1 MFGLMVLISAGAVAP
16 VEAQN
21 PPPAPPVLKKVKI
34 AFPEA
39 MFRDVPKVFIDVAAK
54 PFQDVIQ
61 KEAALDATLEIAADY
76 KVLAEKLKAGKLDI
90 AVFHG
95 FEYAWVK
102 DTPGLTPLV
111 VAVPSCGTV
120 QACLVVH
127 VNSKAKGPDDLKGA
141 CVAVPRG
148 SKAHCLMFLQHLR
161 DQPQVQA
168 GNCCPVKAATP
179 PYTDE
184 VLDELVA
191 NKPNAVAD
199 AAIVDI
205 SALKAYQANKPGLG
219 MQLKVLVKSEALPAG
234 VIVYRKDALTPAEVA
249 KTRAGLMNCAKSKIG
264 RAFLQYWN
272 LDGFK
277 EVDANYKTA
286 VANSLEKYPAPAPAV
301 VIPANGGQN

>member
-1 MFGLMVLISAGAVAP
+1 MFGLTVLIAAGAVSP
-16 VEAQN
+16 VGAQK
-21 PPPAPPVLKKVKI
+21 PPPAPPVLKKVQI

-39 MFRDVPKVFIDVAAK
+39 MFRDVPKLFIDMAAK
-54 PFQDVIQ
+54 PFQQVIQ
-61 KEAALDATLEIAADY
+61 KEAELDATLAIEADY
-76 KVLAEKLKAGKLDI
+76 KALAQKLKAGKLDI

-102 DTPGLTPLV
+102 DTPELVPLV
-111 VAVPSCGTV
+111 VAKPTCGKV

-127 VNSKAKGPDDLKGA
+127 VDCKAKGPEDLKGA

-168 GNCCPVKAATP
+168 GDCCPAKCATP

-184 VLDELVA
+184 VLDNVVGGKTE
-191 NKPNAVAD
+191 

-205 SALKAYQANKPGLG
+205 SALETYQLSKPGLG
-219 MQLKVLVKSEALPAG
+219 KQLRVLAESELLPAA
-234 VIVYRKDALTPAEVA
+234 VIVYRKDALTAAEVA
-249 KTRAGLMNCAKSKIG
+249 KTRAGLINCAKNKIG
-264 RAFLQYWN
+264 KQFIQFWS

-277 EVDANYKTA
+277 DVDREYNSLL
-286 VANSLEKYPAPAPAV
+286 ANSLEKYPAPVPAA
-301 VIPANGGQN
+301 VIPANGGPK